1 MDLKK
6 IIKHHRYEAGHAKRL
21 GALVAYDFH
30 IKAAAAL
37 EEVQRRFVGLGQ
49 ADQQPLVTV
58 EARRNQA

>member
-1 MDLKK
+1 MKATDLQK

-37 EEVQRRFVGLGQ
+37 EEVQRRFGDAIIEGG
-49 ADQQPLVTV
+49 P
-58 EARRNQA
+58 

>member
-37 EEVQRRFVGLGQ
+37 EEVERRFGD
-49 ADQQPLVTV
+49 AIIESET
-58 EARRNQA
+58 

>member
-1 MDLKK
+1 VEFPDPLSGTLKK

-37 EEVQRRFVGLGQ
+37 EEVERRFGD
-49 ADQQPLVTV
+49 AIIESET
-58 EARRNQA
+58 